1 MILGGH
7 KLMKILIVD
16 DESLERKALR
26 YKINSL
32 LSNDVSFQEASNGLD
47 AINIANTFSPDICFI
62 DIRMPE
68 MTGLEAA
75 PQILKSCP
83 KTSIVIISAYDEF
96 IYAQEAIRFGAK
108 NYLLKPVEIGEIK
121 QVIADY
127 KKGNEEQTSYSQ
139 LQEDLNHASIKVAIK
154 YIEANFNRDIS
165 MKEVSGKVYLNP
177 SYFSRLFKQETNQ
190 NFSEFLAD
198 TRVREAKRLL
208 IDTSYSVNL
217 IAELIGYKDAKYF
230 TQIFKLKTGTTPS
243 QYRQNSLIIG
253 NR

>member
-1 MILGGH
+1 MILGGL

-16 DESLERKALR
+16 DEALERKALK
-26 YKINSL
+26 YKINTL
-32 LSNDVSFQEASNGLD
+32 LSDNVIFQEAANGLD
-47 AINIANTFSPDICFI
+47 AVHIANTFSPDICFL

-68 MTGLEAA
+68 MTGLQAA

-108 NYLLKPVEIGEIK
+108 NYLLKPVETHELK

-127 KKGNEEQTSYSQ
+127 KKGNYKQTGYNKF
-139 LQEDLNHASIKVAIK
+139 QEDLNHASIKLAIK

-165 MKEVSGKVYLNP
+165 MKEVSSKVYLNP

-190 NFSEFLAD
+190 TFSEFLTD
-198 TRVREAKRLL
+198 TRIREAKRLL

-217 IAELIGYKDAKYF
+217 IAELVGYKDAKYF
-230 TQIFKLKTGTTPS
+230 AQIFKLKTGTTPS
-243 QYRQNSLIIG
+243 QYRQNSLIIDK
-253 NR
+253 